1 MSRVELKIIE
11 ISSRLQG
18 QQDMTALLAEI
29 ATHLRDHCHTTG
41 GQVPTTGQNTLFP
54 ISSIARLQDNQVTQA
69 MVHGPQEPPQD
80 PDTICIT
87 AKIRPFGF
95 CKSWCSCCCHGQQS
109 VKFPRAVR
117 SILGNLFVGYSGIP
131 VLTPACNE
139 KSCQKRSPPSM
150 YVSYYFPTWFLSRVL
165 NVTATFTSFKG
176 PQVHLNVPRMVGWVH
191 PLWRHAHLD
200 DVQPIQVLFMNNLAS
215 PFDVNA
221 YGQSA
226 LHVSWFT
233 RTIAKF

>member
-18 QQDMTALLAEI
+18 QEDMTTLLAEI
-29 ATHLRDHCHTTG
+29 SSHLRDHCHTAG
-41 GQVPTTGQNTLFP
+41 GHSSTPSQNPLSP
-54 ISSIARLQDNQVTQA
+54 ISSIARLQENQFTQA
-69 MVHGPQEPPQD
+69 LSHGPQVASQD
-80 PDTICIT
+80 PETICIR
-87 AKIRPFGF
+87 ASIRPFGF

-117 SILGNLFVGYSGIP
+117 NILGSLFVGYSGIP
-131 VLTPACNE
+131 ILTRACNE
-139 KSCQKRSPPSM
+139 KSCQKRSSPSLN
-150 YVSYYFPTWFLSRVL
+150 VSYYFPTWFLSRVL

-176 PQVHLNVPRMVGWVH
+176 PQVQLNMPRMVGWAH

-200 DVQPIQVLFMNNLAS
+200 DVHSIQILFTNNLAS
-215 PFDVNA
+215 PYDVNA

-226 LHVSWFT
+226 LHVSRPTWK
-233 RTIAKF
+233 RN